1 MKILIV
7 DDSQLVK
14 KLLLKVIKDYLPD
27 VLVFLANNGEE
38 GFQIYQ
44 EEKPD
49 YVLTDLLMPK
59 MNGQELLR
67 LIKDSEYKA
76 KVIVMSADIQKSTRE
91 EIEAMDVIAFI
102 NKPLNNEKAAYLI
115 DLLKGE
121 YHA

>member
-14 KLLLKVIKDYLPD
+14 NLLVKVFKQYLPG
-27 VLVFLANNGEE
+27 VFVFLANNGEE
-38 GFQIYQ
+38 AFQIYQ

-49 YVLTDLLMPK
+49 YVLTDLLMPIK
-59 MNGQELLR
+59 TGQELLQ
-67 LIKDSEYKA
+67 LIRDSEYKA

>member
-76 KVIVMSADIQKSTRE
+76 KVIVMSADIQKST
-91 EIEAMDVIAFI
+91 
-102 NKPLNNEKAAYLI
+102 
-115 DLLKGE
+115 
-121 YHA
+121 